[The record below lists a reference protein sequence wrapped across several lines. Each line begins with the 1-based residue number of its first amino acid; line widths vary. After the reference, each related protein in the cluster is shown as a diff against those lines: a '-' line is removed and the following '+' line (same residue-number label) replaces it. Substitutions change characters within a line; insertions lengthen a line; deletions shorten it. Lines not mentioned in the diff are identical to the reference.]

1 MGAQVESVGPWAL
14 TRLSKRCTSST
25 LFVPWAIGVTNN
37 DSASISTDY
46 HSWVKNVSA
55 EGHERTDRAVVIDGR
70 RNDEVVESVLY
81 RDYDSVTGQQGPDRL
96 DGCPGVMGLHGR

>member
-1 MGAQVESVGPWAL
+1 MVQRCVGALLGRDWSKVDSGRGSESGVAYSDVGCSRVE
-14 TRLSKRCTSST
+14 
-25 LFVPWAIGVTNN
+25 
-37 DSASISTDY
+37 
-46 HSWVKNVSA
+46 SA